1 MARLTNFI
9 NGIEGVIAGG
19 AATARFPVTRRYHNA
34 LVFVNNTAA
43 ATAEAIVD
51 TIQITVN
58 QVLIRDLTSKEFRG
72 ISKFNGIALDDNVIP
87 VYFSEPWRRSVTGEE
102 SFSWDL
108 VGQSEMVMKINFA
121 SPNVGL
127 TCKILAEFD
136 FERNTSLNP
145 ATGETFFFLNIM
157 RQTGTTYNPGVGQ
170 FDITTLP
177 ILNPIHRLHITPAAG
192 TISKIEVYK
201 DDIKWVEGDTAQYN
215 ERLKEAKFVPATF
228 GLSVVF
234 DIDQQ
239 ASSFILVQRTLLVRP
254 TFSASGAARVIMESA
269 ANGYK

>member
-1 MARLTNFI
+1 MSRLTNFI

-19 AATARFPVTRRYHNA
+19 SATARFPVTRRYHNA
-34 LVFVNNTAA
+34 LVFVSNTAA
-43 ATAEAIVD
+43 DDAETIVVSM
-51 TIQITVN
+51 QITVN
-58 QVLIRDLTSKEFRG
+58 QVLIRDLTSAEYRA
-72 ISKFNGIALDDNVIP
+72 IAAFNGLTLDDNVIP
-87 VYFSEPWRRSVTGEE
+87 VYFSEPWRRTPTGEE

-136 FERNTSLNP
+136 FERNTSLNLE
-145 ATGETFFFLNIM
+145 TGESFFFLNIM

-177 ILNPIHRLHITPAAG
+177 IENPIHRLHITPASG
-192 TISKIEVYK
+192 TISSIEVYK
-201 DDIKWVEGDTAQYN
+201 DDIKWVEGQTAQYN
-215 ERLKEAKFVPATF
+215 ERLAEANFDPSQF

-239 ASSFILVQRTLLVRP
+239 ASSFILVKRTLLVRP
-254 TFSASGAARVIMESA
+254 TFSASGAARVIMEAA